1 MSIQYHKPGA
11 RMSQVTAHNGTLY
24 LAGQVAADASADT
37 AGQTRQ
43 ILEQIDALL
52 SEAGSDKSHL
62 LAATIWVTDMAN
74 FDAMNGAW
82 DAWVAPGRPPVRAC
96 VEAKLAKPE
105 WLVEIMVTAA
115 VKE

>member
-1 MSIQYHKPGA
+1 MSIQYHKAGA
-11 RMSQVTAHNGTLY
+11 RMSQITQHNGTLY
-24 LAGQVAADASADT
+24 LAGQVATDTSADT
-37 AGQTRQ
+37 SGQTQQ

-52 SEAGSDKSHL
+52 AEGGSDKSHL

-74 FDAMNGAW
+74 FDAMNAAW
-82 DAWVAPGRPPVRAC
+82 DAWVVPGKPPVRAC

-105 WLVEIMVTAA
+105 WLVEVMVTAA